1 LPPRHKV
8 NTPPDIDDMIHGLEE
23 LLDTPDSSGHKV
35 GDSQYGVY
43 AFYDYD
49 GEPIYVGQTAERLRV
64 RIRRHLTNQ
73 RTDAVAMAVLDPMEV
88 AEVEMWPLRDIK
100 ADPDSSEASEV
111 LDRAEHAVLQ
121 RSIRQSSFGSV
132 LNEGDIS
139 PAELISLDESIKG
152 RIVSREVYDRNVH
165 PDIRIARRA
174 ATIASLAK
182 VVSERNVSV
191 GLRRTLVTQAR
202 RLEALARDRLNE
214 AGVSYDDWLRE
225 LQSEAPDNA

>member
-1 LPPRHKV
+1 
-8 NTPPDIDDMIHGLEE
+8 MIHGLEK
-23 LLDTPDSSGHKV
+23 LLDTLDSSGEKV
-35 GDSQYGVY
+35 GDSQFGVY

-49 GEPIYVGQTAERLRV
+49 GEPIYVGQTREQLRV

-88 AEVEMWPLRDIK
+88 AEVEMWPLRDI
-100 ADPDSSEASEV
+100 EAATEANEAKDM

-132 LNEGDIS
+132 LNEGDIT
-139 PAELISLDESIKG
+139 PAESFSLGESVRG
-152 RIVSREVYDRNVH
+152 RVISREVFDRNVH

-225 LQSEAPDNA
+225 LQGEAPDNA